1 MLSLADVE
9 HEYDNFALRMKQIL
23 KPYDYKLVPV
33 GIRSQEPRG
42 RPPHHSQAALS
53 LHGRVLLQAGPGM
66 HAERMMRATTSMQV
80 SIDFASEADAVR
92 KLRIAT
98 LLGPVFSYLAR

>member
-23 KPYDYKLVPV
+23 KPYDYKLVPL
-33 GIRSQEPRG
+33 GYDPKEPRG

-53 LHGRVLLQAGPGM
+53 LHGRVLLQAAGM